1 MIVPKKFFLLAMQ
14 YFFKVRLDLEF
25 PGVYNSQMIGV
36 KVEDRKKKNGKE
48 NDVWGALRLSC
59 GSQLKNFDTVE
70 DLWHLRG
77 P

>member
-1 MIVPKKFFLLAMQ
+1 MQ
-14 YFFKVRLDLEF
+14 YFFKVRLDLEL
-25 PGVYNSQMIGV
+25 PGVYNSQRSGM
-36 KVEDRKKKNGKE
+36 KVEDRRKKNGKE

-59 GSQLKNFDTVE
+59 GSLLKNSDTVE

>member
-1 MIVPKKFFLLAMQ
+1 MMQ
-14 YFFKVRLDLEF
+14 YFFKVRLDLEL
-25 PGVYNSQMIGV
+25 PGVYNSQRSGM
-36 KVEDRKKKNGKE
+36 KVEDRRKKNGKE

-59 GSQLKNFDTVE
+59 GSQLKNSDTVE